1 MIRFPNKN
9 RELSHCLES
18 LVSMHF
24 KYLFYE
30 KDKFNYY
37 DVFDGVL
44 CQKHFGSNRKS

>member
-18 LVSMHF
+18 LVSTHF

-30 KDKFNYY
+30 KDKFNSTL
-37 DVFDGVL
+37 V
-44 CQKHFGSNRKS
+44 NRNELNGDKK